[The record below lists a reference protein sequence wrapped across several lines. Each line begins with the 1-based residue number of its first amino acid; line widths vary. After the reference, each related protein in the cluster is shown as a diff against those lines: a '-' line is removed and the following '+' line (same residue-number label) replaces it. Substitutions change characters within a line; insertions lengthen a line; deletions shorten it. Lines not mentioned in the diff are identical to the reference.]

1 MQKWTLPTISE
12 IITRSRADEIGCHT
26 SELETEVIRHS
37 SPASKR
43 LKVLKEWSAAIA
55 ALEQLLLDSLGSP
68 LSNSSLS
75 DSSEFR
81 GERGIVLAGPAPILS
96 QKQLLANFQTGV
108 FTTEWLKLA
117 GGRPFQLPPAIA
129 KSDVAKSEPL
139 AVAVE
144 IDPPG
149 GTTIPLLPGDS
160 LAGEQFC
167 LVLTDRFS
175 LVMVAGIDVN
185 NNPAFMFA
193 FEPEIVAQAWRTL
206 RARVALTSPRYL
218 LLQLDAI
225 ANKYAPVAPDYRT
238 VAQFSRLLL
247 KYLPEPEEG
256 QGDKDKSEIRS
267 QKSAAIDAPRR
278 GFRRE
283 DATPSAAG
291 GSRGSLN
298 IGAASCNTP
307 HHAPLIPDDSRVP
320 TPHSPRPDLELL
332 QAFAHEV
339 RTPLTTI
346 RTLIRLL
353 LKRRDLSSDVQKRLE
368 AIEHEC
374 REQIDRMELMFQ
386 AAELETSASDG
397 NNNGNNNNY
406 LIATSL
412 EQLLQHSI
420 PRWQHSAKRRNMTLD
435 VILPQQMPTV
445 ISHPS
450 MLDRVLTGLIENFT
464 RSLPAGSHIQ
474 VQVIPAG
481 DQLKLQLSSQ
491 FQGEDNEAAHSF
503 SVTSIGKSL
512 GQLLTFQPETGCI
525 SLNLNATKHLF
536 QSIGGKL
543 IVRQKPQQG
552 EVLTVFLP
560 LFGNSD

>member
-1 MQKWTLPTISE
+1 MQKWILPTISE
-12 IITRSRADEIGCHT
+12 IITTSRADGSCHQ
-26 SELETEVIRHS
+26 ELEQTEVIRQS
-37 SPASKR
+37 NASASKQ
-43 LKVLKEWSAAIA
+43 LKVTKEWSGAIA
-55 ALEQLLLDSLGSP
+55 AIEKLLLDSIGSTAIGTP
-68 LSNSSLS
+68 DFSG
-75 DSSEFR
+75 DK
-81 GERGIVLAGPAPILS
+81 GIVLAGPAPILS
-96 QKQLLANFQTGV
+96 QKALLANFQTGV
-108 FTTEWLKLA
+108 FTTEWLKLT
-117 GGRPFQLPPAIA
+117 GGKPFQLPPAIA
-129 KSDVAKSEPL
+129 KSEPL
-139 AVAVE
+139 PVAVE
-144 IDPPG
+144 IAPPRG
-149 GTTIPLLPGDS
+149 MAIRLLPGDP
-160 LAGEQFC
+160 LAAEQFC
-167 LVLTDRFS
+167 LVLTHSFS
-175 LVMVAGIDVN
+175 LVMVTGVDSHGV
-185 NNPAFMFA
+185 PAFMFA
-193 FEPEIVAQAWRTL
+193 FEPEVVEQAWRSL
-206 RARVALTSPRYL
+206 RARVALTSPQYL
-218 LLQLDAI
+218 LSQLDAI
-225 ANKYAPVAPDYRT
+225 VAKYAPIAPDYRI

-247 KYLPEPEEG
+247 KYLPVLEEG
-256 QGDKDKSEIRS
+256 QGDSAKVKS
-267 QKSAAIDAPRR
+267 QKSKVKSDGNFPDSRLPSTGAQPCAP
-278 GFRRE
+278 
-283 DATPSAAG
+283 T
-291 GSRGSLN
+291 GSRL
-298 IGAASCNTP
+298 
-307 HHAPLIPDDSRVP
+307 P
-320 TPHSPRPDLELL
+320 TPDSRPDLELL

-397 NNNGNNNNY
+397 NSNNY

-481 DQLKLQLSSQ
+481 DQLKLQLFSQ
-491 FQGEDNEAAHSF
+491 PPGEDDEATQI

-543 IVRQKPQQG
+543 IVRRKPQQG

-560 LFGNSD
+560 LFGNSE

>member
-1 MQKWTLPTISE
+1 MEPSGTIRRVASYEGGQSLVQKWTLPTISE
-12 IITRSRADEIGCHT
+12 IIATSRAREIGCHT
-26 SELETEVIRHS
+26 QKAETEVIRH
-37 SPASKR
+37 PHAAACKAASKR
-43 LKVLKEWSAAIA
+43 LKVAKEWSGAIA
-55 ALEQLLLDSLGSP
+55 AIEELLLDSIGFTSVGSRKK
-68 LSNSSLS
+68 SG
-75 DSSEFR
+75 D
-81 GERGIVLAGPAPILS
+81 RGIVLAGPTPILS
-96 QKQLLANFQTGV
+96 QKSLLANFQTGV
-108 FTTEWLKLA
+108 FTTEWLKLT

-129 KSDVAKSEPL
+129 KSEPL
-139 AVAVE
+139 PIAVE
-144 IDPPG
+144 IEPPG
-149 GTTIPLLPGDS
+149 GTAIRLLPGDP
-160 LAGEQFC
+160 LAKEQFC
-167 LVLTDRFS
+167 LVLTDNFS
-175 LVMVAGIDVN
+175 LVMVAGVDDRGI
-185 NNPAFMFA
+185 PAFMFA
-193 FEPEIVAQAWRTL
+193 FEPEIVEQAWRSL
-206 RARVALTSPRYL
+206 RARVALTSPQYL
-218 LLQLDAI
+218 LSQLDAI
-225 ANKYAPVAPDYRT
+225 AARYAPIAPDYRI

-247 KYLPEPEEG
+247 KYLPAPEEG
-256 QGDKDKSEIRS
+256 QGDKGTRRQGDKTNS
-267 QKSAAIDAPRR
+267 QSTIHNSQLNSSSAPPAFPDSQLP
-278 GFRRE
+278 
-283 DATPSAAG
+283 TP
-291 GSRGSLN
+291 
-298 IGAASCNTP
+298 
-307 HHAPLIPDDSRVP
+307 DSRFP
-320 TPHSPRPDLELL
+320 IPHSLPDLELL

-346 RTLIRLL
+346 RTLIHLL

-386 AAELETSASDG
+386 AAELETSASDS
-397 NNNGNNNNY
+397 NNNNY

-412 EQLLQHSI
+412 EELLQQSI

-464 RSLPAGSHIQ
+464 RSLPAGSQIQ

-481 DQLKLQLSSQ
+481 DQLKLQLFSQ
-491 FQGEDNEAAHSF
+491 IPGEDDEAAQSF

-560 LFGNSD
+560 LFGSGE

>member
-1 MQKWTLPTISE
+1 VQKWTLPTISE
-12 IITRSRADEIGCHT
+12 IITTSRADEIGCHT
-26 SELETEVIRHS
+26 HELEQTEAVRHS
-37 SPASKR
+37 YTASKR
-43 LKVLKEWSAAIA
+43 LKVAQEWSGAIA
-55 ALEQLLLDSLGSP
+55 ALEQLL
-68 LSNSSLS
+68 S
-75 DSSEFR
+75 DSVEFTSP
-81 GERGIVLAGPAPILS
+81 GSNNCPSDKGIVLAGPAPILS
-96 QKQLLANFQTGV
+96 QKALLANFQTGV

-129 KSDVAKSEPL
+129 KSEPL
-139 AVAVE
+139 PVAVE
-144 IDPPG
+144 IEPPG
-149 GTTIPLLPGDS
+149 GMTIRLLPGDP
-160 LAGEQFC
+160 LAAEQFC
-167 LVLTDRFS
+167 LVLTASFS
-175 LVMVAGIDVN
+175 LVMVAGVDRRGI
-185 NNPAFMFA
+185 PAFMFA
-193 FEPEIVAQAWRTL
+193 FEPEIVTQAWQSL
-206 RARVALTSPRYL
+206 RARVALTSPQYL
-218 LLQLDAI
+218 LSQLDAI
-225 ANKYAPVAPDYRT
+225 AVKYPPIAPDYRI
-238 VAQFSRLLL
+238 VARFSRLLL
-247 KYLPEPEEG
+247 KYLPEREEARG
-256 QGDKDKSEIRS
+256 KRQELRS
-267 QKSAAIDAPRR
+267 REVTAEKTPNSGFRARSAAP
-278 GFRRE
+278 
-283 DATPSAAG
+283 
-291 GSRGSLN
+291 
-298 IGAASCNTP
+298 AS
-307 HHAPLIPDDSRVP
+307 VP
-320 TPHSPRPDLELL
+320 NSPHSRPDLELL

-386 AAELETSASDG
+386 AAELETSASD
-397 NNNGNNNNY
+397 NCDRNY

-412 EQLLQHSI
+412 EQLLQQSI

-435 VILPQQMPTV
+435 VILPQHMPTV

-481 DQLKLQLSSQ
+481 DQLKLQLFSQ
-491 FQGEDNEAAHSF
+491 LQAVDEVAQSF

>member
-1 MQKWTLPTISE
+1 MWTLPTIRE
-12 IITRSRADEIGCHT
+12 IITKSRADEIGCYT
-26 SELETEVIRHS
+26 PELETEVIRHTS
-37 SPASKR
+37 AASKR
-43 LKVLKEWSAAIA
+43 LKVVKEWSGAIA

-68 LSNSSLS
+68 LSNSLGFKG
-75 DSSEFR
+75 D
-81 GERGIVLAGPAPILS
+81 RGIVLAGPAPILS
-96 QKQLLANFQTGV
+96 QKELLANFQTGV
-108 FTTEWLKLA
+108 FTAEWLKLS
-117 GGRPFQLPPAIA
+117 GGRPFQLPPAAA
-129 KSDVAKSEPL
+129 KSDAAKSQAKSEPL
-139 AVAVE
+139 PVAVE

-149 GTTIPLLPGDS
+149 STTIPLLLGDP
-160 LAGEQFC
+160 LAKEQFC
-167 LVLTDRFS
+167 LVLTDSFS
-175 LVMVAGIDVN
+175 LVIVAGVDDN
-185 NNPAFMFA
+185 NDPVFMFA
-193 FEPEIVAQAWRTL
+193 FEPEIVAQAWQTL

-225 ANKYAPVAPDYRT
+225 AHKYAPLVPDYRI

-247 KYLPEPEEG
+247 KHLPEPE
-256 QGDKDKSEIRS
+256 
-267 QKSAAIDAPRR
+267 
-278 GFRRE
+278 
-283 DATPSAAG
+283 
-291 GSRGSLN
+291 
-298 IGAASCNTP
+298 AASGKRQAASGQEDP
-307 HHAPLIPDDSRVP
+307 SGKRQAASGQEDPKQKIPNSEFRSRSVASASIP
-320 TPHSPRPDLELL
+320 NSEFPRPDLELL

-386 AAELETSASDG
+386 AAELETSASDS
-397 NNNGNNNNY
+397 NNNNY

-412 EQLLQHSI
+412 EQLLQQSI

-464 RSLPAGSHIQ
+464 RSLPAGSQIQ

-481 DQLKLQLSSQ
+481 DQLKLQLFSQ
-491 FQGEDNEAAHSF
+491 LPGEDEEATQSF

-560 LFGNSD
+560 LFGSGES

>member
-1 MQKWTLPTISE
+1 MWTLPTIRE
-12 IITRSRADEIGCHT
+12 IITKSRADEIGCYT
-26 SELETEVIRHS
+26 PELETEVIRHTS
-37 SPASKR
+37 AASKR
-43 LKVLKEWSAAIA
+43 LKVVKEWSGAIA
-55 ALEQLLLDSLGSP
+55 ALEQLLLDSLASP
-68 LSNSSLS
+68 LSNSLG
-75 DSSEFR
+75 FR
-81 GERGIVLAGPAPILS
+81 GDRGIVLAGPAPILS
-96 QKQLLANFQTGV
+96 QKELLANFQTGV
-108 FTTEWLKLA
+108 FTAEWLKLS
-117 GGRPFQLPPAIA
+117 GGRPFQLPPAA
-129 KSDVAKSEPL
+129 TKSDVAKSQAKSDPL
-139 AVAVE
+139 PVAVE

-149 GTTIPLLPGDS
+149 STTIPLLPGDP
-160 LAGEQFC
+160 LAKEQFC
-167 LVLTDRFS
+167 LVLTDSFS
-175 LVMVAGIDVN
+175 LVMVAGVDGN
-185 NNPAFMFA
+185 NDPVFMFA
-193 FEPEIVAQAWRTL
+193 FEPEIVAQAWQTL

-225 ANKYAPVAPDYRT
+225 AHKYAPVAPDYRI

-247 KYLPEPEEG
+247 KHLPEPEEG
-256 QGDKDKSEIRS
+256 PGDKKTRETWETRRTRRPGDQGIRGED
-267 QKSAAIDAPRR
+267 IDFP
-278 GFRRE
+278 
-283 DATPSAAG
+283 TPD
-291 GSRGSLN
+291 SRLS
-298 IGAASCNTP
+298 TP
-307 HHAPLIPDDSRVP
+307 HP
-320 TPHSPRPDLELL
+320 PRPDLELL

-386 AAELETSASDG
+386 AAELETSASDS
-397 NNNGNNNNY
+397 NNNNY

-412 EQLLQHSI
+412 EQLLQQSI

-464 RSLPAGSHIQ
+464 RSLPAGSQIQ

-481 DQLKLQLSSQ
+481 DQLKLQLFSQ
-491 FQGEDNEAAHSF
+491 LPGEDDEAAQSF

-560 LFGNSD
+560 LFGSGES

>member
-1 MQKWTLPTISE
+1 MEFGFTPVASVKISILYLLSRKSGIKRRVASCERGRSLVQKWTLPTISE
-12 IITRSRADEIGCHT
+12 ILTKNRADGNSCYN
-26 SELETEVIRHS
+26 SESETEVTRHHNV
-37 SPASKR
+37 ASKR
-43 LKVLKEWSAAIA
+43 LKVVKEWSGAIA

-68 LSNSSLS
+68 SN
-75 DSSEFR
+75 SSEFR
-81 GERGIVLAGPAPILS
+81 GDRGIVLAGPAPILS
-96 QKQLLANFQTGV
+96 QKELLANFQTGV
-108 FTTEWLKLA
+108 FTTEWLKLS
-117 GGRPFQLPPAIA
+117 GGRPFQLPPAVA
-129 KSDVAKSEPL
+129 KSDAVKSDPL
-139 AVAVE
+139 PVAVE
-144 IDPPG
+144 IEPPG
-149 GTTIPLLPGDS
+149 GTTIPLLPGDP

-167 LVLTDRFS
+167 LVLTDSFS
-175 LVMVAGIDVN
+175 LAMVAGIDGDR
-185 NNPAFMFA
+185 NPVFMFA
-193 FEPEIVAQAWRTL
+193 FEPEIVTQAWRTL

-225 ANKYAPVAPDYRT
+225 ANKYAPVAPDYRI

-247 KYLPEPEEG
+247 KYLPEQEEARG
-256 QGDKDKSEIRS
+256 KRQETRGKEDTGEKIPNSEFRS
-267 QKSAAIDAPRR
+267 RSVASASIPN
-278 GFRRE
+278 
-283 DATPSAAG
+283 S
-291 GSRGSLN
+291 
-298 IGAASCNTP
+298 P
-307 HHAPLIPDDSRVP
+307 H
-320 TPHSPRPDLELL
+320 TRPDLELL

-397 NNNGNNNNY
+397 NSNNY

-464 RSLPAGSHIQ
+464 RSLPAGSQIQ

-481 DQLKLQLSSQ
+481 DQLKLQLFSQ
-491 FQGEDNEAAHSF
+491 IPGKDDEAAQSF

-560 LFGNSD
+560 LFGSGES

>member
-1 MQKWTLPTISE
+1 VEPDGELLAMKGGQSLVQKWTLPTISE
-12 IITRSRADEIGCHT
+12 IIATSRAGEIGCHT
-26 SELETEVIRHS
+26 QKLETEVIRH
-37 SPASKR
+37 PHAAACTAASKR
-43 LKVLKEWSAAIA
+43 LKVAKEWSGAIA
-55 ALEQLLLDSLGSP
+55 ALEELLLDSIGFTSVGSQKK
-68 LSNSSLS
+68 SG
-75 DSSEFR
+75 D
-81 GERGIVLAGPAPILS
+81 RGIVLAGPAPILS
-96 QKQLLANFQTGV
+96 QKSLLANFQTGV
-108 FTTEWLKLA
+108 FTTEWLKLT

-129 KSDVAKSEPL
+129 KSEPL
-139 AVAVE
+139 PIAVE
-144 IDPPG
+144 IEPPG
-149 GTTIPLLPGDS
+149 GTAIRLLPGDP
-160 LAGEQFC
+160 LAKEQFC
-167 LVLTDRFS
+167 LVLTDNFS
-175 LVMVAGIDVN
+175 LVMVAGVDDRGM
-185 NNPAFMFA
+185 PAFMFA
-193 FEPEIVAQAWRTL
+193 FEPEIVEQAWRSL
-206 RARVALTSPRYL
+206 RARVALTSPQYL
-218 LLQLDAI
+218 LSQLDAI
-225 ANKYAPVAPDYRT
+225 AARYAPIAPDYRI

-247 KYLPEPEEG
+247 KYLPAPEEG
-256 QGDKDKSEIRS
+256 QGDNSKVKS
-267 QKSAAIDAPRR
+267 QKSKAKSQETGDKSH
-278 GFRRE
+278 FSS
-283 DATPSAAG
+283 SASPALF
-291 GSRGSLN
+291 SHSL
-298 IGAASCNTP
+298 
-307 HHAPLIPDDSRVP
+307 
-320 TPHSPRPDLELL
+320 PDLELL

-386 AAELETSASDG
+386 AAELETSASDS
-397 NNNGNNNNY
+397 NSNNY

-412 EQLLQHSI
+412 EELLQQSI

-464 RSLPAGSHIQ
+464 RSLPAGSQIQ

-481 DQLKLQLSSQ
+481 DQLKLQLFSQ
-491 FQGEDNEAAHSF
+491 ISGEDDEAAQSF

-560 LFGNSD
+560 LFGNSES

>member
-1 MQKWTLPTISE
+1 MEPSGTKRRVASYERGRSRVQKWTLPTISE
-12 IITRSRADEIGCHT
+12 IIATSRAGEIGCHT
-26 SELETEVIRHS
+26 QKLETKVIRH
-37 SPASKR
+37 PHAVASKR
-43 LKVLKEWSAAIA
+43 LKVAKEWSGAIA
-55 ALEQLLLDSLGSP
+55 AIEELLLDSIGSA
-68 LSNSSLS
+68 SIKAS
-75 DSSEFR
+75 DGASEKS
-81 GERGIVLAGPAPILS
+81 GDRGIVLAGPAPILS
-96 QKQLLANFQTGV
+96 QKLLLANFQTGV
-108 FTTEWLKLA
+108 FTTEWLKLT
-117 GGRPFQLPPAIA
+117 GGIQFQLPPAIT
-129 KSDVAKSEPL
+129 KSEPL
-139 AVAVE
+139 PVAVE
-144 IDPPG
+144 IEPPG
-149 GTTIPLLPGDS
+149 GTAIRLLPGDP
-160 LAGEQFC
+160 LATEQFC
-167 LVLTDRFS
+167 LVLTDSFS
-175 LVMVAGIDVN
+175 LVMVAGLDDRGI
-185 NNPAFMFA
+185 PAFMFA
-193 FEPEIVAQAWRTL
+193 FEPEIVERAWRSL
-206 RARVALTSPRYL
+206 RARVALTSPQYL
-218 LLQLDAI
+218 LSQLDAI
-225 ANKYAPVAPDYRT
+225 AARYAPIAPDYRI

-247 KYLPEPEEG
+247 KYLPEREE
-256 QGDKDKSEIRS
+256 
-267 QKSAAIDAPRR
+267 AR
-278 GFRRE
+278 GERRE
-283 DATPSAAG
+283 A
-291 GSRGSLN
+291 RGERQEVQSNL
-298 IGAASCNTP
+298 SP
-307 HHAPLIPDDSRVP
+307 HP
-320 TPHSPRPDLELL
+320 TPHTPHLTPDSPLPIPHSRPDLELL

-397 NNNGNNNNY
+397 NNNNY

-412 EQLLQHSI
+412 EQLLQQSI

-435 VILPQQMPTV
+435 VILPQHMPTV

-464 RSLPAGSHIQ
+464 RSLPAGSQIQ

-481 DQLKLQLSSQ
+481 DQLKLQLFSQ
-491 FQGEDNEAAHSF
+491 LPGEDDETAQSF

>member
-1 MQKWTLPTISE
+1 MWTLPTIRE
-12 IITRSRADEIGCHT
+12 IITKSRADEVGCYT
-26 SELETEVIRHS
+26 PELETEVIRHTS
-37 SPASKR
+37 AASKR
-43 LKVLKEWSAAIA
+43 LKVVKEWSAAIA

-68 LSNSSLS
+68 LSNSLGFKG
-75 DSSEFR
+75 D
-81 GERGIVLAGPAPILS
+81 RGIVLAGPAPILS
-96 QKQLLANFQTGV
+96 QKELLANFQTGV
-108 FTTEWLKLA
+108 FTAEWLKLS
-117 GGRPFQLPPAIA
+117 GGRPFQLPPAA
-129 KSDVAKSEPL
+129 TKSDVAKSQATSDPL
-139 AVAVE
+139 PVAVE

-149 GTTIPLLPGDS
+149 STTIPLLPGDP
-160 LAGEQFC
+160 LAKEQFC
-167 LVLTDRFS
+167 LVLTDSFS
-175 LVMVAGIDVN
+175 LVMVAGVDGN
-185 NNPAFMFA
+185 NDPVFMFA
-193 FEPEIVAQAWRTL
+193 FEPEIVAQAWQTL
-206 RARVALTSPRYL
+206 RARVALTSSRYL

-225 ANKYAPVAPDYRT
+225 AHKYAPVAPDYRI

-247 KYLPEPEEG
+247 KHLPEPEEG
-256 QGDKDKSEIRS
+256 QGDNAKVKS
-267 QKSAAIDAPRR
+267 QKSKVKSNDNVLDFQLP
-278 GFRRE
+278 
-283 DATPSAAG
+283 TP
-291 GSRGSLN
+291 
-298 IGAASCNTP
+298 
-307 HHAPLIPDDSRVP
+307 DSRLP
-320 TPHSPRPDLELL
+320 TPHSRPDLELL

-386 AAELETSASDG
+386 AAELETSASDS
-397 NNNGNNNNY
+397 NNNNY

-412 EQLLQHSI
+412 EQLLQQSI
-420 PRWQHSAKRRNMTLD
+420 PRWQHSAKRRSMTLD

-464 RSLPAGSHIQ
+464 RSLPAGSQIQ

-481 DQLKLQLSSQ
+481 DQLKLQLFSQ
-491 FQGEDNEAAHSF
+491 LPGEDDEAAQSF

-560 LFGNSD
+560 LFGSGES